1 MTATPD
7 TPEGETGRISPWA
20 SLQFRDFRLLFVSG
34 FFSATAR
41 EMRMVVNF
49 YLIFELS
56 DSAVLLGLTGL
67 FQAIP
72 LVFVGLAG
80 GAMADLFDRRKILLF
95 ARFMSLIPAL
105 SLGFL
110 TLTGAIEVWHIFV
123 AVGVTSAVG
132 SLEPPAQMS
141 YTTRVVPRSHLLN
154 AIALNSTLTQTA
166 FFIGPVMLGF
176 AGLFNIETAYFIN
189 AGLYIPSILALLLL
203 GTSGVPEGPRQKMSL
218 SVIGEGFRFVWM
230 QRVLFATFALDF
242 GVVMVGFFRPLL
254 TILAKDVYEVG
265 PAGLGLLNGAPAV
278 GSVLGSG
285 TVLLMGRVHRGGV
298 LFLVSVFL
306 YGASLVALGLS
317 PWYWMG
323 LLAAG
328 ALGYTDS
335 ISVVIRSNLTQ
346 VLAPDRLRGRAS
358 SFTMVT
364 AELGNALGSMEAGFV
379 AGLIGVANTL
389 TFGGVAAMGV
399 VIAGGLAWRELWRF
413 RQEADP

>member
-1 MTATPD
+1 
-7 TPEGETGRISPWA
+7 
-20 SLQFRDFRLLFVSG
+20 
-34 FFSATAR
+34 
-41 EMRMVVNF
+41 
-49 YLIFELS
+49 
-56 DSAVLLGLTGL
+56 
-67 FQAIP
+67 
-72 LVFVGLAG
+72 
-80 GAMADLFDRRKILLF
+80 
-95 ARFMSLIPAL
+95 
-105 SLGFL
+105 
-110 TLTGAIEVWHIFV
+110 
-123 AVGVTSAVG
+123 
-132 SLEPPAQMS
+132 
-141 YTTRVVPRSHLLN
+141 
-154 AIALNSTLTQTA
+154 
-166 FFIGPVMLGF
+166 
-176 AGLFNIETAYFIN
+176 
-189 AGLYIPSILALLLL
+189 
-203 GTSGVPEGPRQKMSL
+203 VPEGPRQKMSL